1 MKCPPCNHNCQQSDN
16 CPARKLAED
25 VGEPFIGSGYDI
37 FLAVILLVFV
47 ASCIG
52 YVWGGWR

>member
-1 MKCPPCNHNCQQSDN
+1 M
-16 CPARKLAED
+16 
-25 VGEPFIGSGYDI
+25 GEPFIGSGYDF
-37 FLAVILLVFV
+37 FLAVILFVFA